1 MNALLLLLA
10 YFTVHFFSLS
20 IMLMTLLVLTGALGG
35 TWANPRLQADYHPF
49 VEESS
54 TESWDLMFS
63 SEQSYQETE
72 EFSTDY
78 MVKEP
83 PFSDD
88 SFLSPLTST
97 YLDDLDTSMSGLQ
110 SDDLAIDASDLV
122 VPASDCPDLVFP
134 EGSFEYMTYGNG
146 RRGKRAE
153 CSTFIATAGE
163 MQEDYAGKPCQG
175 EEEPLCCMGDEYRSG
190 HVDDCRVYVG
200 ILECLHERQGL
211 VYCCDDVEEVTGWTL
226 RGISCIKIGF
236 A

>member
-1 MNALLLLLA
+1 
-10 YFTVHFFSLS
+10 
-20 IMLMTLLVLTGALGG
+20 MLMTLLVLTGALGG
-35 TWANPRLQADYHPF
+35 TWANSRLEADYHPF
-49 VEESS
+49 VEESPA
-54 TESWDLMFS
+54 ESWDLLFS

-72 EFSTDY
+72 KFSTDY
-78 MVKEP
+78 MIKET

-97 YLDDLDTSMSGLQ
+97 YLDDPDTSIFGLQ
-110 SDDLAIDASDLV
+110 SDDLAIGASDPV

-134 EGSFEYMTYGNG
+134 EGSFEYMAYGNEQ
-146 RRGKRAE
+146 RGKRAA
-153 CSTFIATAGE
+153 CPTFIAAAGG
-163 MQEDYAGKPCQG
+163 MQEDDYAGKPCYG

-211 VYCCDDVEEVTGWTL
+211 VYCCDDVEEVPGWNL